1 MLAQNTGGSIVNV
14 TEAQVNHPVAGINS
28 SVAMMIKGGLEAV
41 TRSLAMEYAKQG
53 LRVNAVAPGVVEPRI
68 RRPRAP
74 LDGVLGAIG
83 DTPLVAVRRLV
94 RHGDVEVWAKLDE
107 MARRRSTP
115 ESKSSRSAEVERA
128 VRGAKM
134 PKVRQTGGT

>member
-1 MLAQNTGGSIVNV
+1 VKPHTRNRPAKLVTLA
-14 TEAQVNHPVAGINS
+14 P
-28 SVAMMIKGGLEAV
+28 
-41 TRSLAMEYAKQG
+41 
-53 LRVNAVAPGVVEPRI
+53 
-68 RRPRAP
+68 
-74 LDGVLGAIG
+74 
-83 DTPLVAVRRLV
+83 
-94 RHGDVEVWAKLDE
+94 EVWAKLDE